1 MKRSISITVIVV
13 ALWCSG
19 RSFGADPRFVKV
31 SEHCYYLQTAESG
44 ENVAAVVTGDG
55 VLLINPPQEPDLSIA
70 IDALK
75 NITSQAVRWVIFTE
89 PRLCRNSGARF
100 FAEQNPIFLASA
112 RLRALSMPQAGNKVN
127 EPAAPP
133 ASSWLV
139 FERQMRLFPSNLE
152 IRIIALQSKARS
164 GGDVVVFVPAE
175 KVLIVGGLYE
185 AARYPDIDTASEGS
199 AVGWFDGM
207 KQVIDAVPMLKSAIP
222 QARTDPKLDE
232 DKKPEEEVAVLSSRG
247 EASNLQNMKDM
258 LESAKKLR
266 SEISRLIRRGRTCD
280 DFLASPGA
288 DPYRSYS
295 NLAPF
300 AAQLFAEEK

>member
-1 MKRSISITVIVV
+1 MKSSISIAMIAVV
-13 ALWCSG
+13 LGCGG
-19 RSFGADPRFVKV
+19 RSFGANPHFIKV
-31 SEHCYYLQTAESG
+31 SEHCYYLQLTESG

-55 VLLINPPQEPDLSIA
+55 VLLINPPQEPELSIA

-89 PRLCRNSGARF
+89 PRLCRNSGARYF
-100 FAEQNPIFLASA
+100 KEQNPIFLASE
-112 RLRALSMPQAGNKVN
+112 RLRALSMPQAGNKAN
-127 EPAAPP
+127 EPAAPL

-152 IRIIALQSKARS
+152 IRIIALQHKARS

-185 AARYPDIDTASEGS
+185 AARYPDIDTGSEGS
-199 AVGWFDGM
+199 AVEWFDGM

-266 SEISRLIRRGRTCD
+266 SDISRSIRRGRTCD
-280 DFLASPGA
+280 DFLASPGS
-288 DPYRSYS
+288 DPYRSYT